1 MRQGQSATHN
11 AMTENVYGNKSHL
24 WFVNTILIAENSIV
38 HETDKKRL
46 SKKDS
51 NVKVKYLG
59 GALVEDMF
67 YDSVPLMRRK
77 KPSALILHVG
87 TNNTVSDS
95 SKVILKKIKLL
106 ISRLFQSEQEM
117 LHILIIAVRR
127 IIHVLT
133 IKDSQTLMF
142 TTIAFQKRRKF
153 GYYYRFLSFCFL
165 EEKPLGFTG
174 TLYAVLI
181 PCAAIDFK
189 K

>member
-1 MRQGQSATHN
+1 
-11 AMTENVYGNKSHL
+11 MTEFVYDNKLTPWPLHIIFIAGNS
-24 WFVNTILIAENSIV
+24 TIN
-38 HETDKKRL
+38 ETDEKRL
-46 SKKDS
+46 SKKNS
-51 NVKVKYLG
+51 NAKVRYFNT
-59 GALVEDMF
+59 ALVEYIF
-67 YDSVPLMRRK
+67 YNLVPLMRKR
-77 KPSALILHVG
+77 PSAFVQHKG

-117 LHILIIAVRR
+117 LHILTIAVRR